1 MNENDRFRTLL
12 EGGRVD
18 RVPLYHFLLG
28 FCARN
33 VGYQVADMYADPEKS
48 YEAQAWTFEQ
58 YAIDGGPD
66 YGYASYGGWEFGG
79 DIKMPEGEWQQAPS
93 HVTFPVNTP
102 EDLDALTLPDVR
114 MAGSLPLA
122 MQFSRLQ
129 QAHGTPITVVTGGNF
144 SVAGNVCP
152 PSTLCRWMLKKPDA
166 AHRLLRMA
174 SDHILDVVRHWADT
188 FGAKN
193 VIPNLWEPI
202 AANDIIS
209 PKQFE
214 QFVLP
219 YIKDTNERMLDMG
232 IRHIL
237 YHICGEQNANL
248 SLWERIPMGDPGLV
262 TFGHQVPLA
271 RAIKSFGD
279 SCIILGNVD
288 SSLIQT
294 GHPQTVY
301 EACRDAILEGKR
313 APRGFMLMS
322 GCELPPMSPPF
333 NVYMMKKA
341 IEDFGYYDSRVSHGS
356 SGMQ

>member
-1 MNENDRFRTLL
+1 MGSNRLQALL
-12 EGGRVD
+12 NGEKVD

-33 VGYQVADMYADPEKS
+33 VGYEVADMYQNPQKS
-48 YEAQAWTFEQ
+48 YQAQAWTFEQ
-58 YAIDGGPD
+58 YGIDGGPD

-79 DIKMPEGEWQQAPS
+79 EIKMPEGEWQQAPS
-93 HVTFPVNTP
+93 HVTFPVNKP
-102 EDLDALTLPDVR
+102 EDLDGLTLPDVR
-114 MAGSLPLA
+114 TAGSLPLA
-122 MQFSRLQ
+122 MEFSKLQ
-129 QAHGTPITVVTGGNF
+129 QQNGTPITVILGGNF
-144 SVAGNVCP
+144 SVAGNICP

-174 SDHILDVVRHWADT
+174 SDHILDVVRHWAVT
-188 FGAKN
+188 FGAEK

-214 QFVLP
+214 QFALP
-219 YIKDTNERMLDMG
+219 YIKETNEQMLALG
-232 IRHIL
+232 VKHIL

-248 SLWERIPMGDPGLV
+248 PLWAQIPMGDPGLV
-262 TFGHQVPLA
+262 TFGHQVTLTK
-271 RAIKSFGD
+271 AIEYFGE
-279 SCIILGNVD
+279 SCIVLGNVN

-294 GHPQTVY
+294 GTPQQVY
-301 EACRDAILEGKR
+301 ESCRDAILEAKD

-322 GCELPPMSPPF
+322 GCELPPMSAPY

-341 IEDFGYYDSRVSHGS
+341 IEDFGRY
-356 SGMQ
+356 